1 MALSNFER
9 KDHAAAMSRENDIRK
24 KKRRRQQ
31 GRERQKGPDRETLR
45 DFKNKL
51 IAFFVTIIL
60 IVVIIAI
67 AFGSRIKAAM
77 QAEGGFGVHTIM
89 AVLYP
94 EKYSYSTQMANLNEY
109 FQLFSDG
116 DIAIILQDERINSR
130 AKLLND
136 RVYFSSDTVS
146 DLFTDRFYIN
156 NDEEVLLYTTAD
168 DIYRVNI
175 GKESTG
181 YTTDLTG
188 AVDLGY
194 PVAVRSGDGTLYIA
208 ADYVKMFS
216 NFSYDFYKDP
226 NRMQVYTQW
235 GSDRVAQVNADTQV
249 RYQGGIK
256 SNVLRNISQGENVE
270 VLETMEN
277 WTKVKTDDCF
287 IGYIENNKLSEY
299 TDVVRTP
306 VTDAYDPVADYSQ
319 KSVRADEPVLLGF
332 HQIGVTDDGT
342 ALEKVTE
349 GKTGINVVS
358 PTWYFLKDSDGSYLD
373 NGTASYVDAAHAKG
387 YKVWALIEDMT
398 NEFDE
403 YELFSSSENRKQ
415 LIDNLIASLT
425 KVGADGINIDLEK
438 IDTKTGPHY
447 VQFLREL
454 SIETRKNG
462 LVLSVDDYAPN
473 EGNRYY
479 NYKEQGL
486 VADYVMLMQYNEHW
500 SGSDA
505 GSVASAT
512 FVETGIDNTVALG
525 VPENKIISILPFYTR
540 IWKTEGNETG
550 SDAVGMDVATAFA
563 ANHSIEL
570 NWDDELAQYHGEVT
584 EGSAKYM
591 VWIEDEDSMKAK
603 LAIAVGKG
611 VAGAGGWRLGLES
624 EGTWDWFTAAFASAQ

>member
-1 MALSNFER
+1 
-9 KDHAAAMSRENDIRK
+9 MSRENDIRK
-24 KKRRRQQ
+24 KKRRKQT
-31 GRERQKGPDRETLR
+31 GSERQKGPDRETLR
-45 DFKNKL
+45 DFRNKV
-51 IAFFVTIIL
+51 IAFLVTILL

-77 QAEGGFGVHTIM
+77 QAEGGFGLHTVM

-116 DIAIILQDERINSR
+116 DVAIILQDERINSR
-130 AKLLND
+130 AKLLNEHI
-136 RVYFSSDTVS
+136 YFSSDTVS

-156 NDEEVLLYTTAD
+156 DEENVLLYTTAD
-168 DIYRVNI
+168 DIYRVAI
-175 GKESTG
+175 GKDSNSYSTNLDG
-181 YTTDLTG
+181 
-188 AVDLGY
+188 VVNFGY
-194 PVAVRSGDGTLYIA
+194 PIAVRANDGTLYIA
-208 ADYVKMFS
+208 ADYVKLFA
-216 NFSYDFYKDP
+216 NFSYDFYSEP

-256 SNVLRNISQGENVE
+256 SNVLRAISAGESVE

-306 VTDAYDPVADYSQ
+306 VTDAYDPVADYSG
-319 KSVRADEPVLLGF
+319 KSIRADEPIFLGF

-349 GKTGINVVS
+349 GKNGINVVS
-358 PTWYFLKDSDGSYLD
+358 PTWYYLRDSDGSYLD
-373 NGTASYVDAAHAKG
+373 NGTASYVNAAHAKG
-387 YKVWALIEDMT
+387 YKVWALLEDMT

-403 YELFSSSENRKQ
+403 YELFSSSENRKN
-415 LIDNLIASLT
+415 LIDNLINSLT
-425 KVGADGINIDLEK
+425 TVGADGINVDLEK

-500 SGSDA
+500 NGSDA
-505 GSVASAT
+505 GSVASAV
-512 FVETGIDNTVALG
+512 FVEKGIDNTVALG
-525 VPENKIISILPFYTR
+525 VPAEKIVSILPFYTR
-540 IWKTEGNETG
+540 IWKVEGSETS
-550 SDAVGMDVATAFA
+550 SDAVGMDLASAFA
-563 ANHSIEL
+563 VNHSIEL
-570 NWDDELAQYHGEVT
+570 VWDDELCQNYGEVT

-591 VWIEDEDSMKAK
+591 VWIEDEASMKAK
-603 LAIAVGKG
+603 LGIVEGKG
-611 VAGAGGWRLGLES
+611 VAGVGGWRLGLES
-624 EGTWDWFTAAFASAQ
+624 EGTWDWFTAALSSGQ